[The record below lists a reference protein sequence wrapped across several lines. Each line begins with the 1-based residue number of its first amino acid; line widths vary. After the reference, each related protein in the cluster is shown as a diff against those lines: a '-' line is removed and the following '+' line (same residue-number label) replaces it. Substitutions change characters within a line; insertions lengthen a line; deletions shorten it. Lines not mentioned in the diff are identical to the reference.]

1 MRRTGRAAQGAAYPT
16 KDKNFTAPVTD
27 KPYTHRTWQSADGL
41 TLHFRDYP
49 GREPLGDARP
59 PVICLHGLTRNARD
73 FEALAPHIAAR
84 GWRVLVPE
92 MRGRGRS
99 AYAPD
104 PASYA
109 VPTYAADLA
118 GLLAQEG
125 IDRFVSI
132 GTSMGGLITMA
143 LAAASPERIAAVV
156 LNDVGPVVE
165 QAGLERIKAYV
176 GQGRSFPTWV
186 HAARALAELHGETH
200 PDFAL
205 EDWLAMAK
213 RTMTLVGSGRIA
225 FDYDMRIAEPIFASD
240 AAAVP
245 PDLWPMLRALA
256 GRPAVLV
263 RGALSTILSAE
274 TLARMAEALPG
285 ARTVTVPATGHAP
298 SLDEPEVRAAI
309 DAMLAEVA

>member
-1 MRRTGRAAQGAAYPT
+1 M
-16 KDKNFTAPVTD
+16 TD
-27 KPYTHRTWQSADGL
+27 KPFSHHHWQSADGL
-41 TLHFRDYP
+41 SLHFRDYA
-49 GREPLGDARP
+49 GSEGSGSEERP

-73 FEALAPHIAAR
+73 FEALAPHIAAQ

-109 VPTYAADLA
+109 VPTYVADLLA
-118 GLLAQEG
+118 LLAQQG
-125 IDRFVSI
+125 IERFVSI
-132 GTSMGGLITMA
+132 GTSMGGLITMG
-143 LAAASPERIAAVV
+143 LAAFAPERIAGVV

-165 QAGLERIKAYV
+165 PAGLERIKAYV
-176 GQGRSFPTWV
+176 GQGRSFPTWM

-200 PDFAL
+200 PGYTL

-213 RTMTLVGSGRIA
+213 RTMVLVSNGRIA
-225 FDYDMRIAEPIFASD
+225 FDYDMKIAEPIFASD
-240 AAAVP
+240 QAAVP

-263 RGALSTILSAE
+263 RGEHSAILSAA
-274 TLARMAEALPG
+274 TLGEMAAALPG

-298 SLDEPEVRAAI
+298 TLDEPEVRAAI
-309 DAMLAEVA
+309 DAMLREVA

>member
-1 MRRTGRAAQGAAYPT
+1 M
-16 KDKNFTAPVTD
+16 TD
-27 KPYTHRTWQSADGL
+27 KPFTHKHWQSADGL
-41 TLHFRDYP
+41 ALHFRDYP
-49 GREPLGDARP
+49 GGSGRP
-59 PVICLHGLTRNARD
+59 PVVCLHGLTRNARD
-73 FEALAPHIAAR
+73 FEALAPHIAGQ

-109 VPTYAADLA
+109 VPTYAADLLA
-118 GLLAQEG
+118 LLAQER
-125 IDRFVSI
+125 IERFVAI
-132 GTSMGGLITMA
+132 GTSMGGLIAMA
-143 LAAASPERIAAVV
+143 LAAVSPERFAGIV

-165 QAGLERIKAYV
+165 PAGLERIKAYV
-176 GQGRSFPTWV
+176 GQGRSFPTWI

-200 PDFAL
+200 PGHGL

-213 RTMTLVGSGRIA
+213 RTMTLVSNGRIA
-225 FDYDMRIAEPIFASD
+225 FDYDMKIAEPIFASD
-240 AAAVP
+240 RAAVP

-263 RGALSTILSAE
+263 RGALSSILSAA
-274 TLARMAEALPG
+274 TLKEMAAALPG

-298 SLDEPEVRAAI
+298 TLDEPEVRAAI
-309 DAMLAEVA
+309 DAMLAEVR